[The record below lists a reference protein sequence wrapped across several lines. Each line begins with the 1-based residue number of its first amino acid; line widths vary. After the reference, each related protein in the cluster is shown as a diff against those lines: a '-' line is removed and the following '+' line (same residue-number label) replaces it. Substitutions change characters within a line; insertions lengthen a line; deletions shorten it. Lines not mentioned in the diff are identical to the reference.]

1 MNFTTVLT
9 TFLILWETRVACSE
23 DSRSKGHFFP
33 RNTLNKHT
41 FGDEISVPH
50 LRMRSEVLYYTMCL
64 KLSNSGCWTESENWS
79 ERMEKATSNMFLD
92 RFSISVWHLFIWK
105 YYYIQ
110 LHSQCIISVVHALHG
125 CSVLTRTVRLKCQY
139 FITSFKILSYEC

>member
-33 RNTLNKHT
+33 RNKHT

-64 KLSNSGCWTESENWS
+64 KLSNSGCWTESEN
-79 ERMEKATSNMFLD
+79 
-92 RFSISVWHLFIWK
+92 
-105 YYYIQ
+105 
-110 LHSQCIISVVHALHG
+110 
-125 CSVLTRTVRLKCQY
+125 
-139 FITSFKILSYEC
+139 